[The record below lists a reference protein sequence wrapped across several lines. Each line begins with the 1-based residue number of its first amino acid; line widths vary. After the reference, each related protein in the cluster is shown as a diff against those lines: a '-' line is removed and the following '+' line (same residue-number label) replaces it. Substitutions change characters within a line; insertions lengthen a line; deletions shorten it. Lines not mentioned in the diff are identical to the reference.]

1 MSRINRV
8 EQKLQYLYFKGKLL
22 INSVLGLPAQTRKE
36 IEIFKTIFN
45 NIIDNKKIKVFEWGS
60 GFSTIYYAEY
70 LKRRGADFE
79 WDSIDNNKIWH
90 KKVKLMLKNKNLE
103 QNIYLHLKE
112 FLPFWEK
119 PGWGA
124 TPPPCGKFCPKSD
137 NEKAYTEFP
146 KVLNGKFDIV
156 IIDARFR
163 RHCIKTAKK
172 VLAPGGVVIMH
183 DAHKLHYHVG
193 LDDYRFSM
201 FRQSGKW
208 YPLQEKSNM
217 LWIGSNEDS
226 KAIHEVK
233 KFAGNVGFKK

>member
-1 MSRINRV
+1 VV
-8 EQKLQYLYFKGKLL
+8 EAPVDERALAGAGHTRHDREHAERDVDVD
-22 INSVLGLPAQTRKE
+22 VLEVVGVGAADLERKS
-36 IEIFKTIFN
+36 N
-45 NIIDNKKIKVFEWGS
+45 
-60 GFSTIYYAEY
+60 
-70 LKRRGADFE
+70 LK
-79 WDSIDNNKIWH
+79 S
-90 KKVKLMLKNKNLE
+90 KNL
-103 QNIYLHLKE
+103 QQYVHLYLKE

-119 PGWGA
+119 PGWGD
-124 TPPPCGKFCPKSD
+124 TPPPCSKFCPKSD

-146 KVLNGKFDIV
+146 KLLNSKFDIV

-163 RHCIKTAKK
+163 RHCIKTANK

-201 FRQSGKW
+201 FLQSGKW

-233 KFAGNVGFKK
+233 KFALKNN

>member
-1 MSRINRV
+1 MVDYKFISKF
-8 EQKLQYLYFKGKLL
+8 QSLYFKSKMA
-22 INSVLGLPAQTRKE
+22 INSAFGMPAQTRKE
-36 IEIFKTIFN
+36 IQIFKTIFDN
-45 NIIDNKKIKVFEWGS
+45 VIDNKKIKIFEWGS
-60 GFSTIYYAEY
+60 GLSSIYYANY
-70 LKRRGADFE
+70 LIKNGAEFE
-79 WDSIDNNKIWH
+79 WHSIDNNKLWH
-90 KKVKLMLKNKNLE
+90 EKVKSNLKSKNL
-103 QNIYLHLKE
+103 QQYVHLYLKE

-119 PGWGA
+119 PGWGD
-124 TPPPCGKFCPKSD
+124 TPPPCSKFCPKSD

-146 KVLNGKFDIV
+146 KLLNSKFDIV

-163 RHCIKTAKK
+163 RHCIKTANK

-201 FRQSGKW
+201 FLQSGKW

-233 KFAGNVGFKK
+233 KFALKNN